1 MLEEYLS
8 GQEATVTVM
17 PPSEDHLDHYSL
29 PLVVRFNHEEG
40 IAPYNGVV
48 AVTANSKVLT
58 SEEQASNPRYAEI
71 SRDCEAV
78 AHLLRVTAPIRI
90 DVRQATERKD
100 SDFAIF
106 DVNMK
111 PNMTGPG
118 RPGREDQASLT
129 LMAARGLGWDYS
141 NLLMRMLRS
150 ARTLRELRNMEIRV

>member
-17 PPSEDHLDHYSL
+17 PPSEDHPEYRAL
-29 PLVVRFNHEEG
+29 PLVVQFNHEDG
-40 IAPYNGVV
+40 IAPYNGIV

-58 SEEQASNPRYAEI
+58 PEEQALNPQYAEI
-71 SRDCEAV
+71 NKECEEA
-78 AHLLRVTAPIRI
+78 ARLLRVTASIRI
-90 DVRQATERKD
+90 DVRQFSPETD
-100 SDFAIF
+100 SLFALF

-129 LMAARGLGWDYS
+129 AMAAGGLGWDYAG
-141 NLLMRMLRS
+141 LLTRMLKS
-150 ARTLRELRNMEIRV
+150 ARKLRTLRNMEIQN